1 VTKWD
6 ENRKWDYPWK
16 NGITSFQFVNQN
28 GITCDKMG
36 ELNGHVIY
44 EHEISW
50 SDGLGNFIG

>member
-1 VTKWD
+1 MTKWD
-6 ENRKWDYPWK
+6 ENRKWDYPWE

-44 EHEISW
+44 EHEI
-50 SDGLGNFIG
+50 